1 MQSSRWKQPAPTA
14 VEVMAH
20 AVLRFVGDHPAK
32 AGRLR
37 IARILTGRPVP
48 PSPLDDPQAY
58 DPYQVAT
65 ELTLQEAVGLID
77 ALIEAALI
85 ATSAGRPMLTLTRA
99 GHRALDALE
108 AVGWDPPDTRELDAV
123 RVLHDTTRC

>member
-1 MQSSRWKQPAPTA
+1 MEPSPWKHPAPTA
-14 VEVMAH
+14 VEIMAH

-32 AGRLR
+32 TGRLR
-37 IARILTGRPVP
+37 IARILTGRRVP
-48 PSPLDDPQAY
+48 PRATDDPGSY
-58 DPYQVAT
+58 HPYQVAT

-77 ALIEAALI
+77 ALMEAGLVTA
-85 ATSAGRPMLTLTRA
+85 SAGRPMLTLTRA

-123 RVLHDTTRC
+123 RVLHDMAR